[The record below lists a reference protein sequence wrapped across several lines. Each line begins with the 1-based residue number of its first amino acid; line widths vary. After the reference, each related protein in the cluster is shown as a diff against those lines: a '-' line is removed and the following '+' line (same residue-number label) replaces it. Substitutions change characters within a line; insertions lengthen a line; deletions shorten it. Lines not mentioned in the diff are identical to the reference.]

1 MLAYL
6 SHNLVQIPRSSIMAA
21 ILLPQI
27 FIPVE
32 SIKLGRL
39 VTSVDHPHQEY
50 YDPVYDPTPIPA
62 INIRA
67 RYGGLGLESHT
78 SNFSSALT
86 SLLSAGFSKRAKS
99 RVRIETNLVRTY
111 MLQNST
117 QWFEKAV
124 CSEESRRWL
133 EKAIDQGDDIYFVVG
148 FHTFTDA
155 QITYESTEGNEHT
168 GRLSLPV
175 SLALN
180 AAGVIA
186 PLGDLAD
193 TQVGVHCGSVE
204 GVIEHFK
211 APGEQICAFQYRK
224 VCHRWLSSRSI
235 DKATLAKTPRW
246 SVGDRWRDEEEGVED
261 ILEVEAMDLGQQEGE
276 WDEEVADS
284 ETLLQRS

>member
-1 MLAYL
+1 M
-6 SHNLVQIPRSSIMAA
+6 MTA

-39 VTSVDHPHQEY
+39 VTSVDHPHQDY
-50 YDPVYDPTPIPA
+50 HDPVYSPTPVLT

-67 RYGGLGLESHT
+67 HYGGLGHESRT

-99 RVRIETNLVRTY
+99 RVRVETNLVRTY
-111 MLQNST
+111 TLQNST

-124 CSEESRRWL
+124 SSEESRRWF
-133 EKAIDQGDDIYFVVG
+133 ERAIDQGDDVYFVVG
-148 FHTFTDA
+148 FHTVTDA
-155 QITYESTEGNEHT
+155 QIIYESAEGNEHT
-168 GRLSLPV
+168 GRLGLPV
-175 SLALN
+175 GLTLN

-193 TQVGVHCGSVE
+193 PQVGVHRGRVE

-211 APGEQICAFQYRK
+211 APGEQIWGFQYRK

-246 SVGDRWRDEEEGVED
+246 SAGDRWRYEEEGVED
-261 ILEVEAMDLGQQEGE
+261 ILEVETMDLVWLEGE
-276 WDEEVADS
+276 WDEEVVDD
-284 ETLLQRS
+284 ETLLQLS

>member
-1 MLAYL
+1 M
-6 SHNLVQIPRSSIMAA
+6 MTA

-39 VTSVDHPHQEY
+39 VTSIDHPNQNY
-50 YDPVYDPTPIPA
+50 YDPAYSSTPVPT

-67 RYGGLGLESHT
+67 HYSGLGHASRT

-99 RVRIETNLVRTY
+99 RVRVETNLVQTY
-111 MLQNST
+111 TLQNST

-124 CSEESRRWL
+124 SSEESRRWF
-133 EKAIDQGDDIYFVVG
+133 ERTIDQGDDVYFIVG
-148 FHTFTDA
+148 FHTIIDA
-155 QITYESTEGNEHT
+155 QIIYESAEGNEHT
-168 GRLSLPV
+168 GRLGLPV
-175 SLALN
+175 GLALN

-193 TQVGVHCGSVE
+193 PQVGVRHGSVE

-235 DKATLAKTPRW
+235 DKATLAKVPRW
-246 SVGDRWRDEEEGVED
+246 SAGDRWRDEEEGVED
-261 ILEVEAMDLGQQEGE
+261 ILEVETTDLGRLQGE
-276 WDEEVADS
+276 WDEEVADD
-284 ETLLQRS
+284 ETLLLQLS

>member
-1 MLAYL
+1 MT
-6 SHNLVQIPRSSIMAA
+6 A

-39 VTSVDHPHQEY
+39 VTSVDHPHQDY
-50 YDPVYDPTPIPA
+50 HDPAYSPTPVPT

-67 RYGGLGLESHT
+67 HYGGLGHESRT

-99 RVRIETNLVRTY
+99 RVRVETNLVRTHT
-111 MLQNST
+111 LPNST

-124 CSEESRRWL
+124 SSEESRRWF
-133 EKAIDQGDDIYFVVG
+133 ERAIDQGDDVYFIVG
-148 FHTFTDA
+148 FHTVTDA
-155 QITYESTEGNEHT
+155 QIIYESAEGNEHT

-175 SLALN
+175 GLTLN
-180 AAGVIA
+180 AAGVIG
-186 PLGDLAD
+186 PFGDLAD
-193 TQVGVHCGSVE
+193 PQVGVHRGRVD

-211 APGEQICAFQYRK
+211 APGEQICGFQYRK

-246 SVGDRWRDEEEGVED
+246 SAGDRWRYEEEGVED
-261 ILEVEAMDLGQQEGE
+261 IIEVETMDLGRLEGE
-276 WDEEVADS
+276 WDEEVADD
-284 ETLLQRS
+284 ETLLQLS

>member
-1 MLAYL
+1 M
-6 SHNLVQIPRSSIMAA
+6 MTT

-27 FIPVE
+27 FIPVK

-39 VTSVDHPHQEY
+39 VTSVDHPYQDYH
-50 YDPVYDPTPIPA
+50 DPAYSPTPLPT

-67 RYGGLGLESHT
+67 HYGGLGHGSHT

-86 SLLSAGFSKRAKS
+86 SLLSAGYSKRTKS
-99 RVRIETNLVRTY
+99 KVRIETNLVRTY
-111 MLQNST
+111 TLQNST

-124 CSEESRRWL
+124 SSEETRRWF
-133 EKAIDQGDDIYFVVG
+133 ERAIDQGDDIYFVVG
-148 FHTFTDA
+148 FHTVTDA
-155 QITYESTEGNEHT
+155 QIIYESVEGNDHT
-168 GRLSLPV
+168 GRLRLPV
-175 SLALN
+175 GLALN

-193 TQVGVHCGSVE
+193 PQVDVHHGSVE

-246 SVGDRWRDEEEGVED
+246 SADDRWRDEEEGVED
-261 ILEVEAMDLGQQEGE
+261 ILEVETTDLGRLQGE
-276 WDEEVADS
+276 WDEEVADD
-284 ETLLQRS
+284 ETLLLQLS